1 MYQFADYSEVV
12 SPDPIYYIVSANPK
26 QAEVILLKYGM
37 PVPTVDMESPEMALY
52 NSAVRLI
59 EAHPE
64 TEDEFYEI
72 HPDKQRMGKSCY
84 SCGEKHMKVSNY
96 CSSGC
101 QTNHSDYNMKELIP
115 FLNKLTVEERMIIR
129 SLDFRSI
136 WYHAHQY
143 DPNETATRNA
153 HKNNYNNCK
162 KIFERNFIL
171 QIIIIIN
178 SCNNYYYEP
187 INHPTPISSIVT

>member
-101 QTNHSDYNMKELIP
+101 ETNHSDYTQQELKQLLGGVSDNTGNTGIGGGIISEEIRKEADSLKEKESNDSSLKKTNFSWKEMKPSEK
-115 FLNKLTVEERMIIR
+115 FLAGIIVVVFVGLTIKII
-129 SLDFRSI
+129 
-136 WYHAHQY
+136 
-143 DPNETATRNA
+143 
-153 HKNNYNNCK
+153 K
-162 KIFERNFIL
+162 
-171 QIIIIIN
+171 
-178 SCNNYYYEP
+178 
-187 INHPTPISSIVT
+187 